1 MFIIYDLVFSLVVVF
16 YLPFYLLKGKFHRG
30 FLARLGFLPGSLD
43 LGRPVW
49 IHAVSVGEAMVLKSL
64 VEELK
69 KIFPGKRFVF
79 SSVTPTGNKILKSIS
94 RETDFVTYL
103 PLDLSFI
110 VRRVISKINPS
121 LFLIVETEIWP
132 NLISVLAKKH
142 IPVVLLNGRIS
153 DASYKGYKTINSIIR
168 RVLDGINLFCVQT
181 ENDSRRFRDLGVPED
196 KIKVTGNL
204 KFDLKIDTQKF
215 TFDYRNKL
223 MLKSADILFTAGS
236 THAPEE
242 QVVLDVFKILACE
255 FDNLKLLIAPR
266 HPQRAKE
273 ISQLASSRG
282 FNPAFISEAP
292 KECATCMTR
301 QVFILDTIGE
311 LISFYSASDIV
322 FVGGSL
328 VKRGGHNILE
338 PAALGKPVLFG
349 PFMHNFRDIAELF
362 LSNSAAIQVNNQEDL
377 RDKLLF
383 LLDDN
388 SQRQRLASNAYN
400 LFLSRQGA
408 AARTVKYI
416 EELVADKGIL

>member
-1 MFIIYDLVFSLVVVF
+1 MFIIYDLVFLFIVVF
-16 YLPFYLLKGKFHRG
+16 YLPFYLLKRKFHRG
-30 FLARLGFLPGSLD
+30 FLLRLGFLPGSID

-69 KIFPGKRFVF
+69 KILPGKRFVF

-94 RETDFVTYL
+94 RDNDFVTYL

-110 VRRVISKINPS
+110 VRRVISKINPC

-142 IPVVLLNGRIS
+142 IPVALLNGRIS
-153 DASYKGYKTINSIIR
+153 DASYKGYKTIRPIIR
-168 RVLDGINLFCVQT
+168 RVLDGISIFCVQT
-181 ENDSRRFRDLGVPED
+181 ENDSRRFKDLGVPDE

-204 KFDLKIDTQKF
+204 KFDLKIDVN
-215 TFDYRNKL
+215 FDYRKKL
-223 MLKSADILFTAGS
+223 MLKDADILLTAGS

-242 QVVLDVFKILACE
+242 QIVLDIFKSLACE

-273 ISQLASSRG
+273 ISQLVSSYG
-282 FNPAFISEAP
+282 FRPVFTSRIP
-292 KECATCMTR
+292 KECPTCMTR

-311 LISFYSASDIV
+311 LVNFYSASDIV

-362 LSNSAAIQVNNQEDL
+362 LNNNCAIQVNSRADL

-383 LLDDN
+383 LLNDN
-388 SQRQRLASNAYN
+388 NQRQRLACGAYN
-400 LFLSRQGA
+400 LFLSGQGA
-408 AARTVKYI
+408 AARTVKCI
-416 EELVADKGIL
+416 EELTANKGIS